1 MRKFLLMALAALML
15 SIVAACGGAAESPTE
30 ARSPTVAPTA
40 VPPTQAPPTDT
51 PVAMKEDERMESD
64 GSVSAEMEM
73 LRLGAIQKEVGL
85 LKNVEKFGMEFSE
98 FSPGLRAQ
106 SDKAVVDAVIPNRA
120 DRVGLDSPWIDVFN
134 GKMGHVVGY
143 RIESDGT
150 VTKIPKFQQGRGRHQ
165 TGTR

>member
-1 MRKFLLMALAALML
+1 
-15 SIVAACGGAAESPTE
+15 
-30 ARSPTVAPTA
+30 
-40 VPPTQAPPTDT
+40 
-51 PVAMKEDERMESD
+51 MKEDERMESD

-73 LRLGAIQKEVGL
+73 LRLGAIHNEGGL
-85 LKNVEKFGMEFSE
+85 LKNVEKCGME

-106 SDKAVVDAVIPNRA
+106 SDKAVADAVIPNWA
-120 DRVGLDSPWIDVFN
+120 DRVGLDSSWVDVFN
-134 GKMGHVVGY
+134 GKMGPVVDY